1 MAISAQPAPV
11 AAADVLP
18 ATDAATIHAILAL
31 DADHV
36 SAAEVRDVLSRAPA
50 PRIIALHGSIAL
62 TTMQPF
68 AEFLMAM
75 GYPAERLR
83 DPKDGSLSHS
93 SFVDSRKLAGTLA
106 WYYERE
112 GMVPLLIGHS
122 QGGMVA
128 IKVLHELAG
137 NFDHTLEVWNPIDD
151 RWEQRTTIIDPATHA
166 SRPIL
171 GLRVPYAVALATGIL
186 PRILLGQW
194 SMLSKLRSIPDTVEE
209 FTGFSIAWDPI
220 AGDIPGTQAYG
231 AAGTARVRNIALPA
245 QTSHIALP
253 RVAHLAED
261 ATTRAWI
268 ENYVPDRGEPLPA
281 ISNVDTTN
289 LLPAADIW
297 YSVKRHWCL
306 EAQRLILT
314 AQAVRTPR

>member
-1 MAISAQPAPV
+1 MSRIPADSYQASVSGVRSFAGSNGAARTRARSCQGPTTRRDACVHLAGLLLAAALTLGSSVSRRAMAISAQPAPV

-151 RWEQRTTIIDPATHA
+151 RWEQRTTIIDPATHSARSVVDAVQITQHSRHRRRVHRILHRMGSYRGRHPRNAGLRRRRYGTRAQHRATGTDEPYCFA
-166 SRPIL
+166 SRRP
-171 GLRVPYAVALATGIL
+171 P
-186 PRILLGQW
+186 
-194 SMLSKLRSIPDTVEE
+194 
-209 FTGFSIAWDPI
+209 
-220 AGDIPGTQAYG
+220 
-231 AAGTARVRNIALPA
+231 
-245 QTSHIALP
+245 
-253 RVAHLAED
+253 
-261 ATTRAWI
+261 
-268 ENYVPDRGEPLPA
+268 
-281 ISNVDTTN
+281 
-289 LLPAADIW
+289 
-297 YSVKRHWCL
+297 C
-306 EAQRLILT
+306 
-314 AQAVRTPR
+314 